1 MDLLVP
7 GPVGRL
13 EAQLWMPPPE
23 GGVEVAPRA
32 AAVVCHPDPAQG
44 GEMQNAVVYR
54 AARGLQQAGLAVL
67 RFNFRG
73 VGRSA
78 GTHDGRGAE
87 ELDASAALDELER
100 RFPDLELWGA
110 GYSFGARTMSSLA
123 IAQPRIRRL
132 VCIALPTLVWDCPAL
147 ERLRI
152 PGLILTGGADVHGN
166 LADLRARCGELPAA
180 LELDEIAGAD
190 HMFRGLTRDL
200 QERVRAF
207 ATRALEGSPAERP
220 RGDTR

>member
-1 MDLLVP
+1 MS
-7 GPVGRL
+7 R
-13 EAQLWMPPPE
+13 
-23 GGVEVAPRA
+23 
-32 AAVVCHPDPAQG
+32 PDPAIVTSDG
-44 GEMQNAVVYR
+44 LALEARWDLPPTSPTAVVVLCHPHPLMGGSMDVPLIR
-54 AARGLQQAGLAVL
+54 AIAGRLSDAGAAVL